1 MVCIPVG
8 LLPAFTTQG
17 IDMKTNIKK
26 PLKAA
31 SLIGKSKSK
40 NGKCKAILNW
50 CMVMKDAL
58 AGR

>member
-1 MVCIPVG
+1 
-8 LLPAFTTQG
+8 
-17 IDMKTNIKK
+17 MKTNIKK

-50 CMVMKDAL
+50 CRVMKDAL